1 MNNNKKIIV
10 EFIKA
15 WSRLNTAELTSYFSE
30 DGVYYNIPTAP
41 VSGKE
46 AIESFINSFTATWK
60 ETNWDIINIV
70 SENNI
75 VIAER
80 LDRTQTTDDKTIEL
94 PCVGVFEM
102 ENGKIKL
109 WRDYFDLGT
118 YLKAFE

>member
-1 MNNNKKIIV
+1 MNDNEKIIV

-15 WSRLNTAELTSYFSE
+15 WSRLNAAELISYFSE

-41 VSGKE
+41 VTGKE
-46 AIESFINSFTATWK
+46 AIESFISSFTTTWK
-60 ETNWDIINIV
+60 ETNWDILNMV
-70 SENNI
+70 SANNI